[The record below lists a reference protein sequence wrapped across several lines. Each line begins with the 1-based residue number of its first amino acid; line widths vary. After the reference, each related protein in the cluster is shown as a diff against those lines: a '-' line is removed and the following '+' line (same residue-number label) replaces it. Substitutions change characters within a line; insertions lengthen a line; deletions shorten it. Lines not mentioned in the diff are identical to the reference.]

1 MSDAFMLRVGGAEVV
16 VNTPDQNS
24 LLQDVRNRLRQGVG
38 FAIATINLD
47 HIVKLRTMAAFRSAY
62 ARQDIVTAD
71 GNPIVWLS
79 RVAGRPVSLVT
90 GSDLVEPLATLA
102 AQEHVPVAL
111 LGATPETLEK
121 AAAELVARNPNLSI
135 VARLAP
141 GPNFDAASDEATAMI
156 AGLKASGARLAFLA
170 LGAPRQEMFAARC
183 RDELPELGLVSVGAG
198 LDFIAASQ
206 RRAPV
211 WMRKLALEWLWRV
224 VSNPKQL
231 GRRYISCVFALPA
244 VTIGV
249 IADSIG

>member
-121 AAAELVARNPNLSI
+121 AAAELVARNPNS
-135 VARLAP
+135 ASSRASRLARTSMRP
-141 GPNFDAASDEATAMI
+141 AT
-156 AGLKASGARLAFLA
+156 RQ
-170 LGAPRQEMFAARC
+170 PR
-183 RDELPELGLVSVGAG
+183 
-198 LDFIAASQ
+198 
-206 RRAPV
+206 
-211 WMRKLALEWLWRV
+211 
-224 VSNPKQL
+224 
-231 GRRYISCVFALPA
+231 
-244 VTIGV
+244 
-249 IADSIG
+249 

>member
-1 MSDAFMLRVGGAEVV
+1 
-16 VNTPDQNS
+16 
-24 LLQDVRNRLRQGVG
+24 
-38 FAIATINLD
+38 
-47 HIVKLRTMAAFRSAY
+47 
-62 ARQDIVTAD
+62 
-71 GNPIVWLS
+71 
-79 RVAGRPVSLVT
+79 
-90 GSDLVEPLATLA
+90 
-102 AQEHVPVAL
+102 
-111 LGATPETLEK
+111 
-121 AAAELVARNPNLSI
+121 
-135 VARLAP
+135 
-141 GPNFDAASDEATAMI
+141 MI

-224 VSNPKQL
+224 VSNPKRL